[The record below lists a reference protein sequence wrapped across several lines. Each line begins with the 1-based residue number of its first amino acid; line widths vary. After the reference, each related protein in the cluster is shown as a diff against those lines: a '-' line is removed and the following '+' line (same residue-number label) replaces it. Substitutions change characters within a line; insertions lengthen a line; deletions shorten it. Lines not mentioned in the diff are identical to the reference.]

1 MPLFSCSV
9 RSSVSIA
16 LGCTMIAGCAGDGT
30 VVSPSDNDAAK
41 QAVGSSA
48 PWTVRIAAYGSW
60 ADNGDVAGFHEDP
73 ALPMGEE
80 IKAVSAA
87 PVVVYSIKLVD
98 YVFTDSSSG
107 QQLQRRRAEFTKI
120 ADGKTDANG
129 RFELAVPTGDRY
141 EIVVGPSHSRFNGG
155 SYAVLPRAI
164 SDTSSARLLM
174 GFVEHWPGQL
184 PPVTP

>member
-1 MPLFSCSV
+1 MPLPSCSG

-16 LGCTMIAGCAGDGT
+16 LVWAMISGCAGDRT
-30 VVSPSDNDAAK
+30 VVSPADNEAAK
-41 QAVGSSA
+41 QAGGSSV
-48 PWTVRIAAYGSW
+48 PWTLRIAAYGSW

-73 ALPMGEE
+73 ALPVGDQ
-80 IKAVSAA
+80 IRAVSAA
-87 PVVVYSIKLVD
+87 PVFVYSIKLID

-107 QQLQRRRAEFTKI
+107 QQLRRQRAEFTKI

-155 SYAVLPRAI
+155 SYAVAPRVT

-174 GFVEHWPGQL
+174 GFVDHWPGQL